1 MRKKAG
7 VIFLCAVVLLTALL
21 SGGIPVQAAEFKID
35 FETHCTA
42 LYLEN
47 IDTDTVVYQKNQD
60 ERRYPASTTKIM
72 TYIIVAEKVADL
84 KNTMVTVK
92 SSIIHMLDGT
102 GSSMA
107 GLKAGEKLSVYQLL
121 NCLMIPSGN
130 DAALVL
136 ADYIGDGDIN
146 QFVTLMNQKAKALGC
161 THTHFANPHGLN
173 DPDHYTPL
181 SGHDQFHD

>member
-121 NCLMIPSGN
+121 NCLMIPSGSISGLYRGRGYQSVCN
-130 DAALVL
+130 
-136 ADYIGDGDIN
+136 ADEPKGKGARLYAY
-146 QFVTLMNQKAKALGC
+146 TLCQSAW
-161 THTHFANPHGLN
+161 
-173 DPDHYTPL
+173 
-181 SGHDQFHD
+181 SE